1 MGFYPTTENPNVMM
15 RANHKTK
22 RHEYIVIC
30 QDDLYIASTIPE
42 EILHTVQDKYKIIF
56 IKKLISHM
64 IQVEEIFVNSKDILK
79 NYMKM

>member
-1 MGFYPTTENPNVMM
+1 MGFYPTAENPNVMM

-42 EILHTVQDKYKIIF
+42 
-56 IKKLISHM
+56 
-64 IQVEEIFVNSKDILK
+64 
-79 NYMKM
+79 